1 MKTRIIATIGPSS
14 DSPEIMAGMI
24 EAGMNIARMNFSH
37 CTYEEFT
44 KRKQI
49 LSSEAGKQGKEVKI
63 LLDLQGPRI
72 RVGELPKEGRELAKG
87 EMVDFTISSTDES
100 SKIFVDTPS
109 LLENLSVGHPI
120 FLSSG
125 QIELIVR
132 EVTKEGF
139 VAEVIHGGVLFSR
152 KGVNVPET
160 RLSVSGLTEKDI
172 ADVKF
177 GLEQGVEYIAIS
189 FVQTAQDVKTLKE
202 MVAGR
207 AKVIAKIESALAL
220 KNIDEIIQESDTIMI
235 ARGDLG
241 VEIPLE
247 RVPFV
252 QKNLI
257 RQAIWHRTGT
267 IVATQMLLSM
277 VDSPDP
283 TRAEVSDVAN
293 AILDGAE
300 AVMLSDETAG
310 GKYPVESVASMARI
324 VEETERLFMKAE
336 QYL

>member
-1 MKTRIIATIGPSS
+1 MKTKIIATIGPSS
-14 DSPEIMAGMI
+14 DSPETMASMI

-44 KRKQI
+44 RRKKI
-49 LSSEAGKQGKEVKI
+49 LREEGGKQGKEVAI

-72 RVGELPKEGRELAKG
+72 RVGELPPEGRELVKG
-87 EMVDFTISSTDES
+87 EMVHFSILENAPSGA
-100 SKIFVDTPS
+100 IFVDTPS
-109 LLENLSVGHPI
+109 LLENLQVDHPI

-125 QIELIVR
+125 QMELCVKN
-132 EVTKEGF
+132 VSADGF
-139 VAEVIHGGVLFSR
+139 SAEVLRGGMLFSR

-160 RLSVSGLTEKDI
+160 RLSVSGLTPKDI

-177 GLEQGVEYIAIS
+177 GLGEGIDYVAVS
-189 FVQTAQDVKTLKE
+189 FVQTAEDVIALKE
-202 MVAGR
+202 IVGDK
-207 AKVIAKIESALAL
+207 AKIVAKIESALAL
-220 KNIDEIIQESDTIMI
+220 KNIDEIIQVSDSIMI

-293 AILDGAE
+293 AILDGTE
-300 AVMLSDETAG
+300 AVMLSDETAS
-310 GKYPVESVASMARI
+310 GKYPVESVATMVRI
-324 VEETERLFMKAE
+324 VEETERLFMNTE
-336 QYL
+336 RYL